1 MQRPARLV
9 IIEDQQI
16 FRECLDVVLTDVDWL
31 TVIDSIDGHEDALE
45 KVQKL
50 QPDIALIDSDLC
62 DRAALELT
70 RRIATECPRVKVLIL
85 GITSDYR
92 DVQEFI
98 EAGAKGY
105 IVTSATLNELI
116 TAIRSLVDGEI
127 ALSPHVTYA
136 MFAHLS
142 HLACARRR
150 RQVVESMK
158 LTSREME
165 ILQMIA
171 DGLSNK
177 EIANQLCLS
186 LYTVKNHVHQVLEKL
201 QVQDR
206 WQAVEYAQ
214 NQEWLK

>member
-16 FRECLDVVLTDVDWL
+16 FRECLEAVLTETDWL
-31 TVIDSIDGHEDALE
+31 TVVDSIGGHDDALE
-45 KVQKL
+45 KVQQL
-50 QPDIALIDSDLC
+50 QPDVALIDSDLC
-62 DRAALELT
+62 NRAALELT
-70 RRIATECPRVKVLIL
+70 KRIGTACPKVKVLIL
-85 GITSDYR
+85 GLTGGYR

-105 IVTSATLNELI
+105 IVTSATLNELT
-116 TAIRSLVDGEI
+116 TAIRSLLNGEI
-127 ALSPHVTYA
+127 ALSPHINYA

-206 WQAVEYAQ
+206 RQAVEYAQ